1 MATRS
6 LLDRAM
12 QLGRPRVVTA
22 FAPPPVP
29 IAPDVWS
36 LERRLRMPLGAV
48 LPNRTTILR
57 LASGGLL
64 VVSPPP
70 VAPGGFE
77 HLDALGAVEEVL
89 LPNSFHYLYG
99 AEFLARYPGA
109 CLRMAPGLHARIAG
123 LPAGDELTE
132 ATPNPWQGAI
142 EHSILATERGLSE
155 VALFHRPSATLV
167 LTDVAFH
174 MVRFDRPLD
183 RVFWRLF
190 GVPAG
195 FGPSRTAR
203 LFLLRDD
210 AAAPFLD
217 RVRAWPFRRVLV
229 AHGEPL
235 EHDAAGVFARAFQA
249 LPALA

>member
-1 MATRS
+1 MPRRS

-12 QLGRPRVVTA
+12 QLGQPRVVTE

-29 IAPDVWS
+29 IALDVWS
-36 LERRLRMPLGAV
+36 LDRRLRMPAGML

-64 VVSPPP
+64 VASPPP
-70 VAPGGFE
+70 VAPGGLG

-99 AEFLARYPGA
+99 AEFLARYPTA
-109 CLRMAPGLHARIAG
+109 TLRVAPGLHARIPG
-123 LPAGDELTE
+123 LPAGDELTD
-132 ATPNPWQGAI
+132 ATPAPWQGVI
-142 EHSILATERGLSE
+142 EHAILETDRGLSE

-203 LFLLRDD
+203 MFLLRDR
-210 AAAPFLD
+210 AAPFLE
-217 RVRAWPFRRVLV
+217 RVQAWPFRRVLV

-235 EHDAAGVFARAFQA
+235 EHDAAGTFARAFHSSRA
-249 LPALA
+249 TP